1 MKSVV
6 NVILEFRGVG
16 KILLIN
22 KTATNSAHS
31 DWRSNKLCE
40 YQQNFEV
47 DSYETIYRQTDDLH
61 PNMKKLLQVIF

>member
-31 DWRSNKLCE
+31 D
-40 YQQNFEV
+40 
-47 DSYETIYRQTDDLH
+47 
-61 PNMKKLLQVIF
+61 